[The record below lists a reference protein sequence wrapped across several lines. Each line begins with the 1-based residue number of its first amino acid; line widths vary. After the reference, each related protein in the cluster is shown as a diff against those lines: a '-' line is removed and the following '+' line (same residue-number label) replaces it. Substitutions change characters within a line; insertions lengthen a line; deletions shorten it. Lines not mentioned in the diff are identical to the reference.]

1 MALVAS
7 SVAQVCKGLAQY
19 LGGEFDGLDTKV
31 HVLLGSPGD
40 AATAEQDG
48 EHNLNLFFFRFE
60 PSGFEGDTL
69 PGETQYLRMYCLATP
84 FAVAEEAVS
93 SGENDLRIIGEV
105 LRVFQETPVFQLE
118 ADGEPF
124 HLQVVFQTLG
134 VEQIN
139 QLWATQ
145 GDTIYRPSVLFEV
158 SLAPVVPRQPHV
170 EAPRVGTLGLGVGGM
185 AGGAAATTSGAAV
198 TRMRPETGREDWAPA
213 ASLVHQGELVQSLA
227 FVLGG
232 GELADFTPQVWVV
245 GEPGTEVTLR
255 WEVWDDEQGWQPHPG
270 GTAVTLTEAAISPEG
285 LADAGLHPA
294 PLPFDDRPGQL
305 LLYAERSHSRA
316 SDGHKLVRRSNPLLI
331 TLYEGGA

>member
-40 AATAEQDG
+40 AATSEQDG

-60 PSGFEGDTL
+60 PSGFDGDTL

-158 SLAPVVPRQPHV
+158 SLAPVIPQHRHV
-170 EAPRVGTLGLGVGGM
+170 EPPRVGTLGLEVGGM
-185 AGGAAATTSGAAV
+185 AGGGTTTTAGATV

-213 ASLVHQGELVQSLA
+213 ASLVHQGALVQSLTFA
-227 FVLGG
+227 VGSD
-232 GELADFTPQVWVV
+232 ELAGFTPQVWVV

-255 WEVWDDEQGWQPHPG
+255 WEVWDDQQGWQPHPG
-270 GTAVTLTEAAISPEG
+270 GTEVTLTEAAIHPEG
-285 LADAGLHPA
+285 LADASLHTVA
-294 PLPFDDRPGQL
+294 LPFDDRSGQL
-305 LLYAERSHSRA
+305 LLYAERSYPRA
-316 SDGHKLVRRSNPLLI
+316 TDGRTLLRRSNPLLI
-331 TLYEGGA
+331 TLYQEGA